1 MKDEPCFV
9 HDEVIEWCRMET
21 IKNNIW
27 DTLGIETTKDEKKIR
42 DAYREKLS
50 VTNPE
55 DKPEEFKQLRS
66 AYEQALDYAR
76 RPEETEDEDRQIDAW
91 LRQLNDIYN
100 DFAKRK
106 NVKYWEELFSQ
117 DICKSVSGHMKT
129 EDELLR
135 FLMDFYFIGHDVFLC
150 MDKYY
155 SFTERKEELYERYP
169 RDFINRII
177 IDGTLYEDILP
188 MMMFIPGE
196 DAEECQKYL
205 STYRSITLEES
216 SKDKVEELLS
226 LKERHPYG
234 DAWVCVW
241 KIRFEDPKYIAD
253 LEQIAET
260 YEDDLNIGTLLAGE
274 YYYAKEYEKAEQE
287 CKRLLEKHKDSIR
300 LRRLYA
306 DVLEAEEK
314 YEEAVEQINE
324 IMHLADGEMNIL
336 AEMSERRKQ
345 INPHIIEAKKEHLKD
360 HPEDVQAKIDLV
372 WAYIQN
378 NLTKEAEELFSS
390 LSKEEMPAFDYY
402 NIASNLT
409 YFNKE
414 YAKGIDAVE
423 NLIIAIDELP
433 EDSEKNISRKKRKD
447 EMYSRMAYFY
457 QELGEQDKMAQAY
470 EKALEFADDKGA
482 VLTNMAQSAFRNEN
496 YEKALEYAQ
505 RLVKEK
511 PDSAFGYDLIAWACF
526 YLHRDQ
532 EAYDAVSRALEM
544 DGSDIGFYI
553 LKIRILMRN
562 NAFEEAENV
571 IEFLESYDLKED
583 PSVLYARGLL
593 CRQRDNDA
601 EKAKEYFERSLEKIG
616 DNGADYA
623 ITDDIYLRLLYIEGE
638 TLDGKVKEDRDR
650 MMEICEKGLSFNP
663 RNRDLLEYKGWLLM
677 MDNQIKESLKIYLDL
692 EKHEDH
698 SGYID
703 YQIGRLYYKDLE
715 HKAKESRDHFLKAL
729 EKGYDHGG
737 DFYVGMCE
745 LYMNHPDEAERAFMT
760 LKEKEPDSVDPY
772 ERLISVYQ
780 MKNDLN
786 KAQEY
791 ADKLLEVSKYE
802 NLNYYIENVQILCM
816 RNEFEKAVKL
826 LKEAE
831 KKFDRPV
838 KRRIFDAYLQAGM
851 YEKAEREL
859 WKWKWDGEYY
869 DAQITLNI
877 LKGNFKKAEHL
888 MKNHGNAIEEQR
900 RNVLSHML
908 YMEKE
913 DYVKDEEHLSAW
925 KKIAIEKNNDLAQVY
940 EHLAFNAFHRNDA
953 KMQRK
958 YAEMAMEE
966 NEKDLQK
973 YSLQKTLYMVRKY
986 RMLSLLGRKKDADE
1000 LAVKI
1005 RKMPLCD
1012 HCRYCRCKDLEA
1024 FEMEAAELD
1033 GDHKKALELAKQGH
1047 EDWPDEEDFVI
1058 TMRRMER
1065 KVKKE
1070 C

>member
-1 MKDEPCFV
+1 
-9 HDEVIEWCRMET
+9 MET
-21 IKNNIW
+21 NKNNIW
-27 DTLGIETTKDEKKIR
+27 DVLGIEATKDEKKIR

-66 AYEQALDYAR
+66 AYEQALDQAR
-76 RPEETEDEDRQIDAW
+76 KPEETEDEDRQIDAW

-106 NVKYWEELFSQ
+106 NVEYWEELFSQ
-117 DICKSVSGHMKT
+117 DICKSVSGHMRT

-135 FLMDFYFIGHDVFLC
+135 FLMDNFFIGHDVFLC
-150 MDKYY
+150 MNRHY

-169 RDFINRII
+169 RDFINGII
-177 IDGTLYEDILP
+177 IDGTLYDDILP
-188 MMMFIPGE
+188 MMMFLPGE
-196 DAEECQKYL
+196 DGQECQKYL
-205 STYRSITLEES
+205 SIYRSIALNEE
-216 SKDKVEELLS
+216 SKDKVEELLG

-241 KIRFEDPKYIAD
+241 KIRFEDPKYLMD
-253 LEQIAET
+253 LKQLTET
-260 YEDDLNIGTLLAGE
+260 YKDDLNIGTLLAGE
-274 YYYAKEYEKAEQE
+274 YYYAKEYEKAERE

-306 DVLEAEEK
+306 DVLEKEEK
-314 YEEAVEQINE
+314 YDEAVEQINE
-324 IMHLADGEMNIL
+324 IMRLAGGEVNLL
-336 AEMSERRKQ
+336 AEMSEKRKR
-345 INPHIIEAKKEHLKD
+345 INPLIIERKKEHLKD
-360 HPEDVQAKIDLV
+360 HPEDVQAKIDLI

-378 NLTKEAEELFSS
+378 DLSKEGEELFSS
-390 LSKEEMPAFDYY
+390 LTKEEMSAFDYY

-414 YAKGIDAVE
+414 YAKGIDALK
-423 NLIIAIDELP
+423 NLIVSIDELP

-447 EMYSRMAYFY
+447 EMYMRMAYFY
-457 QELGEQDKMAQAY
+457 QELGDENNMAQAY
-470 EKALEFADDKGA
+470 EKALEFAKDKGT
-482 VLTNMAQSAFRNEN
+482 VLTSMAQSAFRSEN
-496 YEKALEYAQ
+496 NEKALEYAQ
-505 RLVKEK
+505 RLVKER
-511 PDSAFGYDLIAWACF
+511 PDSAYGHALVAWANF
-526 YLHRDQ
+526 YLRRDQ
-532 EAYDAVSRALEM
+532 EAFDAVSRALEI

-553 LKIRILMRN
+553 LKIRILIRN

-593 CRQRDNDA
+593 CRQRDNDSL
-601 EKAKEYFERSLEKIG
+601 KAKEYFERSLEKIG
-616 DNGADYA
+616 DNGVNYSM
-623 ITDDIYLRLLYIEGE
+623 TDDIYLRLLYIEGE
-638 TLDGKVKEDRDR
+638 TLDGKVKEDRDK

-677 MDNQIKESLKIYLDL
+677 MDNQTKESLKIYLDL
-692 EKHEDH
+692 EKDENH

-703 YQIGRLYYKDLE
+703 HQIGRLYYKDLE

-745 LYMNHPDEAERAFMT
+745 LYMNHPDEAMRAFMT
-760 LKEKEPDSVDPY
+760 LKEKDPDSVDPY

-780 MKNDLN
+780 MKNDLD

-802 NLNYYIENVQILCM
+802 NPNFYFENVQILCM
-816 RNEFEKAVKL
+816 RREYKKAVEL
-826 LKEAE
+826 LREAG

-838 KRRIFDAYLQAGM
+838 NKRIFDVYLQAGM
-851 YEKAEREL
+851 YKEAEREL

-877 LKGNFKKAEHL
+877 LKGNFKKAEQL
-888 MKNHGNAIEEQR
+888 MKNHGDAIEEWR
-900 RNVLSHML
+900 RNVLSHLL

-913 DYVKDEEHLSAW
+913 DYIKDEESLSAW
-925 KKIAIEKNNDLAQVY
+925 KKIATEKNYDLAQVY
-940 EHLAFNAFHRNDA
+940 EHLAFNAFHCGDTD
-953 KMQRK
+953 MQRK

-986 RMLSLLGRKKDADE
+986 RMLSLLGRKKEAAE
-1000 LAVKI
+1000 LALKI

-1012 HCRYCRCKDLEA
+1012 HCRYYRCKDLEA

-1033 GDHKKALELAKQGH
+1033 GDHKKALELARQGH

-1065 KVKKE
+1065 KVKRE

>member
-1 MKDEPCFV
+1 MAFDSSRTPTPEPAPPLDLRSFARAFV
-9 HDEVIEWCRMET
+9 GARSMVPPALLGALS
-21 IKNNIW
+21 
-27 DTLGIETTKDEKKIR
+27 TLFDAVLLGGIRAGVVLLGAGEEGVPFAGRVWETTWETCLLLCGVLV
-42 DAYREKLS
+42 AS
-50 VTNPE
+50 VAAR
-55 DKPEEFKQLRS
+55 FALGVLRC
-66 AYEQALDYAR
+66 R
-76 RPEETEDEDRQIDAW
+76 RRID
-91 LRQLNDIYN
+91 
-100 DFAKRK
+100 
-106 NVKYWEELFSQ
+106 
-117 DICKSVSGHMKT
+117 
-129 EDELLR
+129 
-135 FLMDFYFIGHDVFLC
+135 
-150 MDKYY
+150 
-155 SFTERKEELYERYP
+155 
-169 RDFINRII
+169 
-177 IDGTLYEDILP
+177 DILR
-188 MMMFIPGE
+188 MGE
-196 DAEECQKYL
+196 GSQYTPEQLVNAI
-205 STYRSITLEES
+205 S
-216 SKDKVEELLS
+216 EL
-226 LKERHPYG
+226 
-234 DAWVCVW
+234 
-241 KIRFEDPKYIAD
+241 
-253 LEQIAET
+253 
-260 YEDDLNIGTLLAGE
+260 
-274 YYYAKEYEKAEQE
+274 
-287 CKRLLEKHKDSIR
+287 
-300 LRRLYA
+300 
-306 DVLEAEEK
+306 
-314 YEEAVEQINE
+314 
-324 IMHLADGEMNIL
+324 
-336 AEMSERRKQ
+336 
-345 INPHIIEAKKEHLKD
+345 
-360 HPEDVQAKIDLV
+360 
-372 WAYIQN
+372 
-378 NLTKEAEELFSS
+378 
-390 LSKEEMPAFDYY
+390 
-402 NIASNLT
+402 
-409 YFNKE
+409 
-414 YAKGIDAVE
+414 
-423 NLIIAIDELP
+423 
-433 EDSEKNISRKKRKD
+433 
-447 EMYSRMAYFY
+447 MA
-457 QELGEQDKMAQAY
+457 
-470 EKALEFADDKGA
+470 
-482 VLTNMAQSAFRNEN
+482 
-496 YEKALEYAQ
+496 
-505 RLVKEK
+505 
-511 PDSAFGYDLIAWACF
+511 
-526 YLHRDQ
+526 
-532 EAYDAVSRALEM
+532 
-544 DGSDIGFYI
+544 IGFYI
-553 LKIRILMRN
+553 LKIRILIRN

-601 EKAKEYFERSLEKIG
+601 QKAKEYFERSLEKIG

-638 TLDGKVKEDRDR
+638 TLDGKVKEDRDK

-677 MDNQIKESLKIYLDL
+677 MDNQTKESLKIYLDL
-692 EKHEDH
+692 EKYKDH

-745 LYMNHPDEAERAFMT
+745 LYMNHPDEAKRAFMT

-780 MKNDLN
+780 MKNDLD

-877 LKGNFKKAEHL
+877 LKGNFRKAEHL
-888 MKNHGNAIEEQR
+888 MKNHGNAIEERQ

-913 DYVKDEEHLSAW
+913 DFVKDEESLSAW

-986 RMLSLLGRKKDADE
+986 RMLSLLGRKKEADE
-1000 LAVKI
+1000 LAAKI

-1033 GDHKKALELAKQGH
+1033 GDLKKALELARQGH

-1065 KVKKE
+1065 KVKEE

>member
-1 MKDEPCFV
+1 
-9 HDEVIEWCRMET
+9 MET
-21 IKNNIW
+21 NKNNIW
-27 DTLGIETTKDEKKIR
+27 DVLEIEATKDEKKIR

-55 DKPEEFKQLRS
+55 DKPEKFKQLRS
-66 AYEQALDYAR
+66 AYEQALDQAR
-76 RPEETEDEDRQIDAW
+76 KPEETEDEDRQIDAW

-106 NVKYWEELFSQ
+106 NVEYWEELFSQ
-117 DICKSVSGHMKT
+117 DICKSVSGHMRT

-135 FLMDFYFIGHDVFLC
+135 FLMDYFFIGHDVFLC
-150 MDKYY
+150 MNRHY

-169 RDFINRII
+169 RDFINGII
-177 IDGTLYEDILP
+177 IDGTLYDDILP
-188 MMMFIPGE
+188 MMMFLPGE
-196 DAEECQKYL
+196 DGQECQKYL
-205 STYRSITLEES
+205 SIYRSISLNEE
-216 SKDKVEELLS
+216 SKDKVEELLG

-241 KIRFEDPKYIAD
+241 KIRFEDPKYLMD
-253 LEQIAET
+253 LKQLTET
-260 YEDDLNIGTLLAGE
+260 YKDDLNIGTLLAGE
-274 YYYAKEYEKAEQE
+274 YYYAKEYEKAERE

-306 DVLEAEEK
+306 DVLEKEEK
-314 YEEAVEQINE
+314 YDEAVEQINE
-324 IMHLADGEMNIL
+324 IMRLAGGEVNIL
-336 AEMSERRKQ
+336 AEMSEKRKR
-345 INPHIIEAKKEHLKD
+345 INPLIIERKKEHLKD

-378 NLTKEAEELFSS
+378 DLSKEGEELFSS
-390 LSKEEMPAFDYY
+390 LTKEEMPAFDYY

-414 YAKGIDAVE
+414 YAKGIDALK
-423 NLIIAIDELP
+423 NLIVSIDELP

-447 EMYSRMAYFY
+447 EMYMRMAYFY
-457 QELGEQDKMAQAY
+457 QELGDENNMAQAY
-470 EKALEFADDKGA
+470 EKALEFAKDKGT
-482 VLTNMAQSAFRNEN
+482 VLTSMAQSAFRSEN
-496 YEKALEYAQ
+496 NEKALEYAQ
-505 RLVKEK
+505 RLVKER
-511 PDSAFGYDLIAWACF
+511 PDSAYGHALVAWAYF
-526 YLHRDQ
+526 YLRRDQ
-532 EAYDAVSRALEM
+532 EAFDAVSRALEI

-553 LKIRILMRN
+553 LKIRILIRN

-571 IEFLESYDLKED
+571 IEFLESYDLKGD

-593 CRQRDNDA
+593 CRQRDNDSL
-601 EKAKEYFERSLEKIG
+601 KAKEYFERSLEKIG
-616 DNGADYA
+616 DNGVNYSM
-623 ITDDIYLRLLYIEGE
+623 TDDIYLRLLYIEGE
-638 TLDGKVKEDRDR
+638 TLDGKVKEDRDK

-677 MDNQIKESLKIYLDL
+677 MDNQTKESLKIYLDL
-692 EKHEDH
+692 EKDKDH

-703 YQIGRLYYKDLE
+703 HQIGRLYYKDLE

-745 LYMNHPDEAERAFMT
+745 LYMNHPDEAKRAFMT
-760 LKEKEPDSVDPY
+760 LKEKDPDSVDPY

-780 MKNDLN
+780 MKNDLD

-802 NLNYYIENVQILCM
+802 NPNFYFENVQILCM
-816 RNEFEKAVKL
+816 RREYKKAVEL
-826 LKEAE
+826 LREAG

-838 KRRIFDAYLQAGM
+838 NKRIFDVFLQAGM
-851 YEKAEREL
+851 YKEAEREL

-877 LKGNFKKAEHL
+877 LKGNFKKAEQL
-888 MKNHGNAIEEQR
+888 MKNHGDAIEEWR
-900 RNVLSHML
+900 RNVLSHLL

-913 DYVKDEEHLSAW
+913 DYIKDKESLSAW
-925 KKIAIEKNNDLAQVY
+925 KKIATEKNYDLVQVY
-940 EHLAFNAFHRNDA
+940 EHLAFNAFHCGDTD
-953 KMQRK
+953 MQRK

-986 RMLSLLGRKKDADE
+986 RMLSLLGRKKEAAE
-1000 LAVKI
+1000 LALKI

-1012 HCRYCRCKDLEA
+1012 HCRYYRCKDLEA

-1033 GDHKKALELAKQGH
+1033 GDHKKALELARQGH

-1065 KVKKE
+1065 KVKRE